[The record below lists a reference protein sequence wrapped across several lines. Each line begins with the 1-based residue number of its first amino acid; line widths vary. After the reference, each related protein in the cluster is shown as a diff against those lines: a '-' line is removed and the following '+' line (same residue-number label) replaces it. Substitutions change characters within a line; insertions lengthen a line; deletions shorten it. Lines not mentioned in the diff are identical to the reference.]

1 MVVMKYTHVCV
12 CINISLSFSQDIS
25 RVVHA
30 KTLRD
35 WLIPAEAAA
44 LNVIIRRKRKKI
56 KKKFPVSAAT
66 PPSHRLS
73 YSIEGVFP
81 THIVDNRETYKYT
94 VCVCINTTEQQ
105 QRQQQGKTKK
115 DSLASSFY
123 FIRPRWVFFSR
134 TWKKEMIREGIKT
147 GVPPPYIYR
156 FRRREE

>member
-1 MVVMKYTHVCV
+1 MKYTHVCV

-35 WLIPAEAAA
+35 WLIPAEAAG

-94 VCVCINTTEQQ
+94 VCAYKHNGGAAAAPTTRKNEKKTHL
-105 QRQQQGKTKK
+105 RLLFILYDPVGFFFQGPGKRK
-115 DSLASSFY
+115 
-123 FIRPRWVFFSR
+123 
-134 TWKKEMIREGIKT
+134 
-147 GVPPPYIYR
+147 
-156 FRRREE
+156 